1 MNGFALLA
9 ALTVFVHVVFV
20 VFAAAGGL
28 LVLRWPRVAWLHVP
42 AAAWAVFV
50 ELSGGSCPLTPLEN
64 ELRERGGLQPYSGD
78 FVANYVFPVLYPEGL
93 TRDVQV
99 WIGLAVLAV
108 NVAAYGWLTRRGTKK
123 KPLLR

>member
-9 ALTVFVHVVFV
+9 ALTVLVHVLFV

-50 ELSGGSCPLTPLEN
+50 ELSGGICPLTPLEN
-64 ELRERGGLQPYSGD
+64 ELRERGGLPPYSGD
-78 FVANYVFPVLYPEGL
+78 FVANYVFPVLYPESL

-99 WIGLAVLAV
+99 WIGLGVLVV
-108 NVAAYGWLTRRGTKK
+108 NAAAYLWLIRRRTKK
-123 KPLLR
+123 KPLHR